1 MYVLFLFLFIS
12 FYIGSLF
19 LWKSS
24 PSPLLPR
31 LTEDNNRVQKVRIT
45 GGLTCE

>member
-19 LWKSS
+19 LWKR
-24 PSPLLPR
+24 PFIPLLPR
-31 LTEDNNRVQKVRIT
+31 LGEDNNRVQKVRIT
-45 GGLTCE
+45 GGVNCE